1 MKILPC
7 VFIIASL
14 VSSGEALSQQNSAP
28 ARPATAA
35 AQLTPEQQ
43 AQIARQDAEMGK
55 AAAQVIQL
63 VDQNKIGEVWDGASG
78 VAKSR
83 VSRDSF
89 IQQIASDRQKL
100 GAVASRKQIAITRAA
115 FDAKSEVPAGN
126 YINAIFAT
134 KFANSPNEVRELV
147 SFRLDDDKIWR
158 VSGYSL
164 R

>member
-1 MKILPC
+1 
-7 VFIIASL
+7 
-14 VSSGEALSQQNSAP
+14 
-28 ARPATAA
+28 
-35 AQLTPEQQ
+35 
-43 AQIARQDAEMGK
+43 MGK

-63 VDQNKIGEVWDGASG
+63 VDQNKIGEVWEGASG